1 MEVEVAKITL
11 SDTIPA
17 QHQIMRQ
24 QKGVKTSKPAK
35 HTSSRLV
42 VVVRSS
48 IIVRFLQTENS
59 SNFRMVF
66 HSVSPFL
73 RSLVIV
79 YNQFVPHKS
88 PP

>member
-1 MEVEVAKITL
+1 MVEAKITL

-24 QKGVKTSKPAK
+24 QRVSK
-35 HTSSRLV
+35 HQNLQNTQVVSSSV
-42 VVVRSS
+42 
-48 IIVRFLQTENS
+48 IVRFLQTENS
-59 SNFRMVF
+59 SKFRVVF
-66 HSVSPFL
+66 HSLVVLPFL

>member
-42 VVVRSS
+42 VC
-48 IIVRFLQTENS
+48 IND
-59 SNFRMVF
+59 VF
-66 HSVSPFL
+66 KILHETFT
-73 RSLVIV
+73 
-79 YNQFVPHKS
+79 YGQW
-88 PP
+88 

>member
-1 MEVEVAKITL
+1 MVEAKITL

-24 QKGVKTSKPAK
+24 QRVSK
-35 HTSSRLV
+35 HQNLQNTQ
-42 VVVRSS
+42 VVRSS
-48 IIVRFLQTENS
+48 SSFIVRFLQTENS
-59 SNFRMVF
+59 SKFRVVF
-66 HSVSPFL
+66 HSLVVLPFL

>member
-35 HTSSRLV
+35 HTSS
-42 VVVRSS
+42 SS
-48 IIVRFLQTENS
+48 STQQHYCAFP
-59 SNFRMVF
+59 SNGKFIKF
-66 HSVSPFL
+66 SNGFPLCLPLPSFFGY
-73 RSLVIV
+73 SL
-79 YNQFVPHKS
+79 
-88 PP
+88 